1 MATFWDIVHL
11 LTGTPLIPVAIMGLV
26 WGILGGALPGISASI
41 TMALV
46 LPFTYT
52 MDPAM
57 AIALL
62 ACVYIGAEYGG
73 SIPAILIRTP
83 GTNSSA
89 ATVIDGYELNRQG
102 RAGEALGISLMSGVV
117 GSLFGLAML
126 VLLTEPLSW
135 LALSFTPPSY
145 FGLGIL
151 GLSVIAS
158 MTGGSLLKGLAAAV
172 IGLMIAT
179 VGTDPISGV
188 TRFTFDVPDLLNG
201 VEPVLVMVGLFAMT
215 ELMSQSGSTNVTEL
229 KESVRIRLPSLTM
242 MKRLRRS
249 QTIGCILG
257 LFEGLTPGGGGSIAA
272 FMSYNEARRWSKT
285 PEKFGK
291 GSEEGVAAPEAA
303 NNTVASTALIPL
315 LSFGIPSSN
324 STAVL
329 LGGLL
334 MHGLLPGPRLFEQ
347 NPQVIDSL
355 YVGSF
360 VAIIAQIGVGMLLL
374 PAAVW
379 LVNRPRPYRAGF
391 IFALILS
398 GLYTL
403 NNATFDLG
411 IALALG
417 LLGYLLRMFGFPFLP
432 MILGVVLGHMVE
444 SSYRRSLVLSGGDMM
459 VFLQD
464 PICVGLL
471 LASICFVAYSLTR
484 EVRDVCKARLEKAE
498 KAKLQEAHG

>member
-1 MATFWDIVHL
+1 MAVVTTFWDILHL
-11 LTGTPLIPVAIMGLV
+11 LTATPLVLVAILGLT

-89 ATVIDGYELNRQG
+89 ATVIDGYEMNRQG

-126 VLLTEPLSW
+126 AMLTEPLSW
-135 LALSFTPPSY
+135 LALAFRPTSY
-145 FGLGIL
+145 FALGIL

-158 MTGGSLLKGLAAAV
+158 MSGDSLLKGLASAV
-172 IGLMIAT
+172 VGLMIAT

-188 TRFTFDVPDLLNG
+188 TRFTFDVADLLSG
-201 VEPVLVMVGLFAMT
+201 VEPVVVMVGLFALT
-215 ELMSQSGSTNVTEL
+215 ELMSQSGSATVTQL
-229 KESVRIRLPSLTM
+229 GNSIRIRLPGWDM
-242 MKRLRRS
+242 MRRLRRS
-249 QTIGCILG
+249 QIIGCILG
-257 LFEGLTPGGGGSIAA
+257 LFEGLTPGGGGSVAA

-291 GSEEGVAAPEAA
+291 GSEEGIAAPETA

-355 YVGSF
+355 YVGSLI
-360 VAIIAQIGVGMLLL
+360 AIIAQIGIGVLIL
-374 PAAVW
+374 PACVW

-391 IFALILS
+391 ILALILS
-398 GLYTL
+398 GLFTL
-403 NNATFDLG
+403 NNSPFDLG
-411 IALALG
+411 LALALG
-417 LLGYLLRMFGFPFLP
+417 LVGYLMRLARFPVLP

-444 SSYRRSLVLSGGDMM
+444 SSYRRSLVLSGGDLHIF
-459 VFLQD
+459 VED
-464 PICVGLL
+464 PIAVGLL
-471 LASICFVAYSLTR
+471 GAALFFIVFSLAR
-484 EVRDVCKARLEKAE
+484 EYRDARRTQ
-498 KAKLQEAHG
+498 LQETHS

>member
-1 MATFWDIVHL
+1 MSTFWDIVHL
-11 LTGTPLIPVAIMGLV
+11 LTGTPLLPVALIGLT

-52 MDPAM
+52 MDPAQ

-89 ATVIDGYELNRQG
+89 ATVLDGYEMNRQG

-117 GSLFGLAML
+117 GSLFGLVML
-126 VLLTEPLSW
+126 MTLTEPLSW
-135 LALSFTPPSY
+135 LALAFKPTSY

-158 MTGGSLLKGLAAAV
+158 MTGGSLIKGLSAAV
-172 IGLMIAT
+172 LGLMLAT
-179 VGTDPISGV
+179 IGTDPISGV
-188 TRFTFDVPDLLNG
+188 TRFTFDIPDLLNG
-201 VEPVLVMVGLFAMT
+201 IEPVLVMIGFFAMT
-215 ELMSQSGSTNVTEL
+215 ELMSQSGGSNVTQL
-229 KESVRIRLPSLTM
+229 ESAVRIKLPSLKM
-242 MKRLRRS
+242 MNKLKRA
-249 QTIGCILG
+249 QIIGCILG

-285 PEKFGK
+285 PHLFGK

-347 NPQVIDSL
+347 SGHVIDSI

-360 VAIIAQIGVGMLLL
+360 IAIIAQIAVGIIIL
-374 PAAVW
+374 PACIW

-398 GLYTL
+398 GIYTL
-403 NNATFDLG
+403 NGSLFDLG

-417 LLGYLLRMFGFPFLP
+417 LGGYLMRLAGFPILP
-432 MILGVVLGHMVE
+432 LILGVVLGHLVE
-444 SSYRRSLVLSGGDMM
+444 SSYRRSLVLSGGDFTI
-459 VFLQD
+459 FLQD
-464 PICVGLL
+464 PIAVGLL
-471 LASICFVAYSLTR
+471 LVSLAFVIFSLTR
-484 EVRDVCKARLEKAE
+484 ELRDARKVKLE
-498 KAKLQEAHG
+498 EAHP

>member
-1 MATFWDIVHL
+1 MATFWDIIHL
-11 LTGTPLIPVAIMGLV
+11 LTGTPLIIVAIIGLT

-89 ATVIDGYELNRQG
+89 ATVIDGYEMNRQG

-126 VLLTEPLSW
+126 MLLTEPLSW
-135 LALSFTPPSY
+135 LALLFTPASY

-158 MTGGSLLKGLAAAV
+158 TSGGSLVKGLASATV
-172 IGLMIAT
+172 GLMIST

-188 TRFTFDVPDLLNG
+188 TRYTFGVPDLLSG
-201 VEPVLVMVGLFAMT
+201 IEPVLVMVGLFALT
-215 ELMSQSGSTNVTEL
+215 ELMSQSGSTSVTKL
-229 KESVRIRLPSLTM
+229 NASIRIKLPSLGLM
-242 MKRLRRS
+242 NRLKRS
-249 QTIGCILG
+249 QFIGCLLG

-272 FMSYNEARRWSKT
+272 FMSYNEARRWSKE

-347 NPQVIDSL
+347 SGQVIDSI

-360 VAIIAQIGVGMLLL
+360 IAIIAQIGIGMIIL
-374 PAAVW
+374 PACIW

-403 NNATFDLG
+403 NNSTFDLG
-411 IALALG
+411 LALGLG
-417 LLGYLLRMFGFPFLP
+417 LLGYLMRLTKFPVLP
-432 MILGVVLGHMVE
+432 MILGVVLGHLVE
-444 SSYRRSLVLSGGDMM
+444 SSYRRSLVLSGGDLM

-464 PICVGLL
+464 PIAVILL
-471 LASICFVAYSLTR
+471 SLSLVFVIFSLRR
-484 EVRDVCKARLEKAE
+484 EIRDVRKSKLEE
-498 KAKLQEAHG
+498 VHS

>member
-1 MATFWDIVHL
+1 MTTLGSILNL
-11 LTGTPLIPVAIMGLV
+11 LTATPIVLVSIIGLI
-26 WGILGGALPGISASI
+26 WGILGGAMPGISASI

-57 AIALL
+57 AICLL

-83 GTNSSA
+83 GTNSAA
-89 ATVIDGYELNRQG
+89 ATVIDGYEMNRQG
-102 RAGEALGISLMSGVV
+102 RAGEALGISLISGVV

-126 VLLTEPLSW
+126 ILLTEPLSW
-135 LALSFTPPSY
+135 LALAFKPTSY

-158 MTGGSLLKGLAAAV
+158 MTGGSLVKGLAAAV

-188 TRFTFDVPDLLNG
+188 TRFTFGAPDLLNG
-201 VEPVLVMVGLFAMT
+201 IEPVLVMVGLFALT
-215 ELMSQSGSTNVTEL
+215 ELMSQSGASGVTRL
-229 KESVRIRLPSLTM
+229 QASIRIRLPDLAM
-242 MKRLRRS
+242 MNKLKRS
-249 QTIGCILG
+249 QFIGCILG
-257 LFEGLTPGGGGSIAA
+257 TFEGLTPGGGGSIAA

-285 PEKFGK
+285 PEAFGK
-291 GSEEGVAAPEAA
+291 GSEEGVAAPETA
-303 NNTVASTALIPL
+303 NNTVASAALIPL

-360 VAIIAQIGVGMLLL
+360 IAIIAQIGVGIVIL
-374 PAAVW
+374 PACVW
-379 LVNRPRPYRAGF
+379 LVNRPRPYRTGF

-403 NNATFDLG
+403 NNSLFDLS
-411 IALALG
+411 LALG
-417 LLGYLLRMFGFPFLP
+417 LGVAGYLMRLAKFPFLP

-444 SSYRRSLVLSGGDMM
+444 SSYRRSLVLSGGDH
-459 VFLQD
+459 VIFLQD
-464 PICVGLL
+464 PIAVGFLL
-471 LASICFVAYSLTR
+471 FALGFVVFSLAR
-484 EVRDVCKARLEKAE
+484 EFRDARKPA
-498 KAKLQEAHG
+498 LQEAHP

>member
-1 MATFWDIVHL
+1 MTTFWDIVHL
-11 LTGTPLIPVAIMGLV
+11 LTGTPLVLVSIIGLT

-52 MDPAM
+52 MDPAQ

-83 GTNSSA
+83 GTNSAA

-102 RAGEALGISLMSGVV
+102 RAGEALGISLISGVV
-117 GSLFGLAML
+117 GSLFGLTML

-135 LALSFTPPSY
+135 LALAFTPPSY

-158 MTGGSLLKGLAAAV
+158 MTSDSLVKGLAAAV
-172 IGLMIAT
+172 IGLMVST
-179 VGTDPISGV
+179 VGPDPISGV
-188 TRFTFDVPDLLNG
+188 TRFTFDLPDLLNG
-201 VEPVLVMVGLFAMT
+201 VEPVIVMVGLFAVS
-215 ELMSQSGSTNVTEL
+215 ELMNQSRAGDAARLNASI
-229 KESVRIRLPSLTM
+229 RIRLPSVAM
-242 MKRLRRS
+242 MNRLKRS
-249 QTIGCILG
+249 QTIGCIFG

-285 PEKFGK
+285 PETFGK
-291 GSEEGVAAPEAA
+291 GSEEGVAAPETA

-355 YVGSF
+355 YIGSLI
-360 VAIIAQIGVGMLLL
+360 AIIAQIGIGVIIL
-374 PAAVW
+374 PAAIW
-379 LVNRPRPYRAGF
+379 LVNRPRPYRAAF

-398 GLYTL
+398 GVYTL
-403 NNATFDLG
+403 NNSQFDLAL
-411 IALALG
+411 ALALG
-417 LLGYLLRMFGFPFLP
+417 LVGFLMRLTGFPFLP

-444 SSYRRSLVLSGGDMM
+444 SSYRRSLVLSGGDFM

-471 LASICFVAYSLTR
+471 IASLAFIVFSLTR
-484 EVRDVCKARLEKAE
+484 ELRYARKARL
-498 KAKLQEAHG
+498 QEAL